1 MSRIPYEM
9 EKKKSNVT
17 QFAFISFWFKK
28 KSIYMNRFI
37 VHTKGGKNPLIS
49 VHMVTSVLEYQRTFT
64 FCIIYFRSARI
75 LKIMSMHD
83 LCDQKRK

>member
-9 EKKKSNVT
+9 EKKKGIVE

-37 VHTKGGKNPLIS
+37 VHAKEKK
-49 VHMVTSVLEYQRTFT
+49 
-64 FCIIYFRSARI
+64 I
-75 LKIMSMHD
+75 L
-83 LCDQKRK
+83 